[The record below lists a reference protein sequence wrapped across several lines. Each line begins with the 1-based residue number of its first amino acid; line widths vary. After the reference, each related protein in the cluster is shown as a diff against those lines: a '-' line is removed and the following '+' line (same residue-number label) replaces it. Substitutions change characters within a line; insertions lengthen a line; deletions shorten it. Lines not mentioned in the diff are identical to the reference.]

1 MSETWKTVDLG
12 GLFFGVWAAQI
23 YEGRPGFR
31 DGNQIQFPA
40 LETGTFSYFLI
51 VSFHVTEIFGTGI
64 RPRFPSR
71 FPVQCSVLG
80 GVFFVIFVLLLGSR
94 QSR

>member
-23 YEGRPGFR
+23 YEGRLGFR
-31 DGNQIQFPA
+31 DGNQVQFPA
-40 LETGTFSYFLI
+40 LKTGTFFYFLI
-51 VSFHVTEIFGTGI
+51 VSFHLTEIFGTGI

-71 FPVQCSVLG
+71 FLILFSVSAG
-80 GVFFVIFVLLLGSR
+80 AFFVIFGLFLCS
-94 QSR
+94 

>member
-23 YEGRPGFR
+23 YEGRLGFR
-31 DGNQIQFPA
+31 DGNQVQFPA

-51 VSFHVTEIFGTGI
+51 VSFHVTETVGTGI

-71 FPVQCSVLG
+71 FLIQNSVSAG
-80 GVFFVIFVLLLGSR
+80 PFFVIFGVLLGS
-94 QSR
+94 

>member
-1 MSETWKTVDLG
+1 MSETWKAVDLG

-31 DGNQIQFPA
+31 AGNQVQFPA
-40 LETGTFSYFLI
+40 LKTGTFFYFLI
-51 VSFHVTEIFGTGI
+51 VSFHVTEIVGTGI

-71 FPVQCSVLG
+71 FLVQKSVSATMFL
-80 GVFFVIFVLLLGSR
+80 VIFGFFS
-94 QSR
+94 